1 MLDKL
6 DLNTKAQELREQLGE
21 DANSPVDIFALASQI
36 DGLTLVLY
44 PLGKNISG
52 ICVRDS
58 NLRLI
63 AINSTMSY
71 GRQRF
76 SLAHEL
82 YHLYFDDASGFNV
95 CSTSLDPKSE
105 NEKCADQ
112 FASYFLAPYK
122 SLKASIRRVAD
133 QGALNMG
140 QVIELEQYYGMSHL
154 AMFWRLVSEGYISS
168 DKSEEY
174 SSGVMAEARRL
185 GYDDKLYKP
194 TPVDFQRRTY
204 GYYLKQVEKLRQK
217 DAVSPGKIDEL
228 LIDAFRDDIAFGLDD
243 QGGENIEGEILL

>member
-6 DLNTKAQELREQLGE
+6 DLSTKAQELRELLGE
-21 DANSPVDIFALASQI
+21 DANSPVDIFSLVSQI
-36 DGLTLVLY
+36 EGLTLVFY

-52 ICVRDS
+52 MCVKDKEIK
-58 NLRLI
+58 LI

-95 CSTSLDPKSE
+95 CSRILDPKSE

-122 SLKASIRRVAD
+122 SLKVAIKKEAPNGSLSM
-133 QGALNMG
+133 QN
-140 QVIELEQYYGMSHL
+140 VIALEQYFGMSHL
-154 AMFWRLVSEGYISS
+154 AMFWRLVSEGYLSQEKLDDYSYGVISAA
-168 DKSEEY
+168 KT
-174 SSGVMAEARRL
+174 L
-185 GYDDKLYKP
+185 GYDDKLYNP
-194 TPVDFQRRTY
+194 TPVEFQSRTY
-204 GYYLKQVEKLRQK
+204 GHYLKQVEELRQK
-217 DAVSPGKIDEL
+217 DLVSSGKIDEL
-228 LIDAFRDDIAFGLDD
+228 LLDAFRDDIAYGLDDD
-243 QGGENIEGEILL
+243 QGGEAID

>member
-6 DLNTKAQELREQLGE
+6 DLNTKAQELRESLGE
-21 DANSPVDIFALASQI
+21 DANSPVDIISLAGQI
-36 DGLTLVLY
+36 DELTLVFH

-52 ICVRDS
+52 MCVKD
-58 NLRLI
+58 NEIKLI

-82 YHLYFDDASGFNV
+82 YHLYYDDESGFNV
-95 CSTSLDPKSE
+95 CSKRLDPKSE

-122 SLKASIRRVAD
+122 SLKNAIKKVAPNGSLSM
-133 QGALNMG
+133 QNI
-140 QVIELEQYYGMSHL
+140 IELEQYFGMSHL
-154 AMFWRLVSEGYISS
+154 AMFWRLVSEGYLSQ
-168 DKSEEY
+168 EEY
-174 SSGVMAEARRL
+174 NDYSYGVKTLARTL
-185 GYDDKLYKP
+185 GYDDKLYNP
-194 TPVDFQRRTY
+194 TSIERQSRTY
-204 GYYLKQVEKLRQK
+204 GYYLKQVEELRQK
-217 DAVSPGKIDEL
+217 DLVSSGKIDEL

-243 QGGENIEGEILL
+243 DQGVEAVD